1 MTLEQLICYK
11 RKSSKIVVTKMTLST
26 KKQELIFSG
35 YETNICDE
43 VTPEFMEFF
52 EEYKNHLVINFGTVI
67 DQNGIP
73 YIDVLV
79 YA

>member
-11 RKSSKIVVTKMTLST
+11 RKSSKIVVTKMIPST
-26 KKQELIFSG
+26 EEQELIFSG
-35 YETNICDE
+35 YETDICDE
-43 VTPEFMEFF
+43 ITPEFMEFF

-67 DQNGIP
+67 DRNGIP
-73 YIDVLV
+73 YTDVLV

>member
-11 RKSSKIVVTKMTLST
+11 RKSSKIVVTKMIPST
-26 KKQELIFSG
+26 EEQELIFSG
-35 YETNICDE
+35 YETDICDE
-43 VTPEFMEFF
+43 VKPEFMEFF

-67 DQNGIP
+67 DRNGIP